1 MEDILAQLK
10 NHFPSLRPNALT
22 KIYKARAERLRLMMI
37 MGIPADVR
45 WLIEA
50 KVRLSGEF
58 ANGFISYMPG
68 LGKSSFAKKRRA
80 KRMGVC
86 HKCGRETCNKRCHS
100 LGWVSVNRE
109 DKIKFIK
116 DGLSKESLD
125 DEFHPTSL
133 ETHPSGS
140 VHIGIVGLWPH
151 FKKEHKRYSLGNL
164 TLKDPVCQFIRKLDG
179 KHILDP

>member
-10 NHFPSLRPNALT
+10 NHFPSLPPNALT

-86 HKCGRETCNKRCHS
+86 HKCGRETCNKRCRS

-125 DEFHPTSL
+125 M
-133 ETHPSGS
+133 
-140 VHIGIVGLWPH
+140 
-151 FKKEHKRYSLGNL
+151 N
-164 TLKDPVCQFIRKLDG
+164 FIQRLLR
-179 KHILDP
+179 HILVDLCISVLSVYGPISKKNINGTVLGI